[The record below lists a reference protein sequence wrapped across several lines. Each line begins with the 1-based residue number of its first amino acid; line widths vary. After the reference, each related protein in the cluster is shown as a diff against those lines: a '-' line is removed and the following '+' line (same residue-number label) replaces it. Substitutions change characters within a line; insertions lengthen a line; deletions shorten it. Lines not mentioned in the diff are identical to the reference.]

1 MAIQIVFDSE
11 YGNTERVAR
20 AIAEGLAAHDVRL
33 TRIGDAPPPLPDG
46 LDLLV
51 IGSPTQGGRA
61 TTPINELIAGLPP
74 TLLTRTLIAPF
85 DTRMTMKFVQIF
97 GYAADRMA
105 RALSARGAARVVAPQ
120 GFFVEGKEGPLK
132 EGELSRATAWGRQL
146 LDTP

>member
-1 MAIQIVFDSE
+1 MTIQIVFDSE

-33 TRIGDAPPPLPDG
+33 TRIGDDPPLILDA

-51 IGSPTQGGRA
+51 VGSPTQGGRA
-61 TTPINELIAGLPP
+61 TTPINELIAELSPGLLAGTP
-74 TLLTRTLIAPF
+74 IAPF

-105 RALSARGAARVVAPQ
+105 RALDARGAARIVAPQ
-120 GFFVEGKEGPLK
+120 GFYVEGKEGPLK

-146 LDTP
+146 LPAP